1 MVYRIIVIVSHLVL
15 FLSCRSTAAEQ
26 QRIFLGMDFFNNLT
40 GGDKK
45 KKDGNKNNNP
55 LANAFANLGG
65 GGRKGFKGQGQSL
78 GGSKPGEVIPI
89 SLPNPG
95 PLGVQV
101 CSLLPINMLLVDFS
115 NR

>member
-1 MVYRIIVIVSHLVL
+1 
-15 FLSCRSTAAEQ
+15 
-26 QRIFLGMDFFNNLT
+26 MDFFNNLT

-101 CSLLPINMLLVDFS
+101 CSLLPINMFLVHFS